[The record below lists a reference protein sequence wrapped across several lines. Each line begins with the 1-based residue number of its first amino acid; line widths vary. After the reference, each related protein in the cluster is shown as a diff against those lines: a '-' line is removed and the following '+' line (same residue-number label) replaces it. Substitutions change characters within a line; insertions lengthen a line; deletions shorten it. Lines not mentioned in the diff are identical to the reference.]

1 LSFFIPRAE
10 IVGSLK
16 RSMRLVAANERAY
29 DQGHV
34 SVHCTERKRGLAEV
48 FRIADEEIPKVVA
61 RQIDIG
67 LDVVSDGE
75 LRRFM
80 FLNSLFDGL
89 EGFSTERAKV
99 RFRAADGTSLDWSMQ
114 LVTDRLRQVGSPAA
128 GEAAVMRRT
137 TDHLF
142 KVTFPAA
149 SFFALPFNWRI
160 GVNDHAYGSLRE
172 LVEHAVEIER
182 RMIAEAVAAG
192 CRYIQLDFPTYP
204 LLCDRGWIERIE
216 RAGFSAEETLDLCEW
231 ADREVIAGV
240 PEHVRTA
247 IHLCRGNNQNYYV
260 AEGAFDPVAER
271 FFSLPYDSFLVE
283 WNDPVRMG
291 DFSALRYLPDGHSVV
306 VMGLVNTKRAELET
320 RDDIMRQLDAAAR
333 YACPERLAIS
343 TQCGFAS
350 TLKGNAITE
359 EQQWKKLE
367 LVADVAHAYWGLR
380 ESVDVHRHQRVEY
393 SF

>member
-1 LSFFIPRAE
+1 MSVLAVPRAE
-10 IVGSLK
+10 IIGSLK
-16 RSMRLVAANERAY
+16 RPSRLVAANEAVY
-29 DQGHV
+29 EKSHV
-34 SVHCTERKRGLAEV
+34 SVHEAERKRGLGEV
-48 FRIADEEIPKVVA
+48 IRIAEEEIPRIIA
-61 RQIDIG
+61 RQIDLG

-75 LRRFM
+75 FRRFM
-80 FLNSLFDGL
+80 FVNSLFDGL

-99 RFRAADGTSLDWSMQ
+99 RFRAADGTSMEWGMQ

-128 GEAAVMRRT
+128 VEAAFMHRT

-149 SFFALPFNWRI
+149 SFFALPFNWRR

-172 LVEHAVEIER
+172 LVEHVVEIER
-182 RMIAEAVAAG
+182 GMIAEAVAAG

-216 RAGFSAEETLDLCEW
+216 RAGFSWAETLDLCEW
-231 ADREVIAGV
+231 ADREVIADV
-240 PEHVRTA
+240 PKHVRTA

-260 AEGAFDPVAER
+260 AEGAVDPVAER

-283 WNDPVRMG
+283 WDDPQRMG
-291 DFSALRYLPDGHSVV
+291 NFSALRYLPNGDSVV
-306 VMGLVNTKRAELET
+306 AMGLISTKRAELE
-320 RDDIMRQLDAAAR
+320 RREDIMRQLDEAAR
-333 YACPERLAIS
+333 YVCPERLAIS

-350 TLKGNAITE
+350 TLKGNAISE

-367 LVADVAHAYWGLR
+367 LVADVARAYWCDGAH
-380 ESVDVHRHQRVEY
+380 VHRQSAN
-393 SF
+393 SFRR